1 MIFWVMIFTE
11 FYDSERLRPCQLRG
25 KRRIALSVRKSSEAK
40 LAFFR
45 LWTSG
50 GRRSQADLVARIRP
64 RRVFE
69 GREKVGFIQPG
80 QEAGS
85 QRPPPKFF
93 FSKKS
98 RGQSW
103 RSQSFHDRFVVSR
116 YPPEFCE

>member
-50 GRRSQADLVARIRP
+50 GRRSQADLVALVQLLDQEGSFASPPRDFQSGPAGAGGGPAHEAIRP
-64 RRVFE
+64 LSCAPVLPRRC
-69 GREKVGFIQPG
+69 RRIDL
-80 QEAGS
+80 
-85 QRPPPKFF
+85 
-93 FSKKS
+93 S
-98 RGQSW
+98 RK
-103 RSQSFHDRFVVSR
+103 
-116 YPPEFCE
+116 CL